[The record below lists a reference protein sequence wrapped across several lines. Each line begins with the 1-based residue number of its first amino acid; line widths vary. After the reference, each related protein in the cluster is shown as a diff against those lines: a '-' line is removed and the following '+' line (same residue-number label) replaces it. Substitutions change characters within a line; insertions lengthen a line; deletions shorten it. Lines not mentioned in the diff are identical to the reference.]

1 MKLFKRF
8 LSILTSAALAVSMVL
23 SPLQAMAAEAPL
35 TGTTAEAPLT
45 GTTGEVAW
53 SLDAGTLTLSGSG
66 ATADYASGTKAEK
79 AAPWFNQMDEI
90 TKIVV
95 EEA

>member
-23 SPLQAMAAEAPL
+23 SPLQAMA
-35 TGTTAEAPLT
+35 AEAPLT